1 MPPKKKNKTTDT
13 YDSYPIKILSWIPSS
28 SVSLNKERRLGVGP
42 YSEHHSINIQ
52 GELLGP
58 EKVAGRKI
66 DVTLIADRWMSK
78 AMTSDDIFEK
88 DPLAI
93 GGISSRGNDS
103 NYLGSIPF
111 DIFPAVLSMLAAGKY
126 NYLSLHGKSLRYGK
140 AAIEYLRFE
149 EELDP
154 DEI

>member
-1 MPPKKKNKTTDT
+1 M
-13 YDSYPIKILSWIPSS
+13 
-28 SVSLNKERRLGVGP
+28 
-42 YSEHHSINIQ
+42 
-52 GELLGP
+52 LGP